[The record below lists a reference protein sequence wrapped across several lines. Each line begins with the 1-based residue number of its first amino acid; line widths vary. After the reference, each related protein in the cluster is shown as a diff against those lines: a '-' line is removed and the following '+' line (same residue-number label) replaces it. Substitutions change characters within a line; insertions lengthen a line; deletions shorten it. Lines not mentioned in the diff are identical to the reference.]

1 MIGVREAVE
10 QAIYASLG
18 AVALTK
24 ERAESIV
31 ADLVSRGYLGAEDGF
46 VVVARLMGRI
56 RGEGAPAQ
64 TGLMGRLEDG
74 AHAVVQSLGLA
85 RVSDIDEVRLRLAAL
100 EHRVGRLE
108 STSDA

>member
-10 QAIYASLG
+10 QAIYTSLG
-18 AVALTK
+18 AAALTK

-31 ADLVSRGYLGAEDGF
+31 ADLVSRGYMGAEDGL

-56 RGEGAPAQ
+56 RGEGAPTQ
-64 TGLMGRLEDG
+64 TGLMGRLEGG
-74 AHAVVQSLGLA
+74 AQAAFHGLGLA
-85 RVSDIDEVRLRLAAL
+85 RASDIDDIRLRLAEL

-108 STSDA
+108 STPDA